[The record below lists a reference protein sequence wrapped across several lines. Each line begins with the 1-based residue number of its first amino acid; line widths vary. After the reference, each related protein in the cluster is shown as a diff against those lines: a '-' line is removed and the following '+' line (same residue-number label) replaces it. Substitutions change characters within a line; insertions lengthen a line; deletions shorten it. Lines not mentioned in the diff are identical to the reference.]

1 MFLNITDLGANIYE
15 YQIEEI
21 TEGNDDIVYQSL
33 QAAEEEIRSYLSG
46 NNKKEW
52 KDGRLLYDVDKI
64 LSQTGS
70 ARNALIVRH
79 GITIAKFYIMDLSN
93 VDVIMEQAKER
104 YDRAISW
111 LKKLGTGELN
121 LSTLPVIEPDTDEG
135 STEDTAP
142 FAYGSRAKFSHE

>member
-1 MFLNITDLGANIYE
+1 
-15 YQIEEI
+15 
-21 TEGNDDIVYQSL
+21 
-33 QAAEEEIRSYLSG
+33 
-46 NNKKEW
+46 
-52 KDGRLLYDVDKI
+52 VDKI

-70 ARNALIVRH
+70 TRNALIVRH
-79 GITIAKFYIMDLSN
+79 GITIAKFYILDLSN

-121 LSTLPVIEPDTDEG
+121 LSTLPVIEPEPDEG

-142 FAYGSRAKFSHE
+142 FAYGSRTKFSHE

>member
-21 TEGNDDIVYQSL
+21 TEGNDDIVYQGL

-46 NNKKEW
+46 NHKREW

-93 VDVIMEQAKER
+93 VDIIMEQAKER
-104 YDRAISW
+104 YDRAIAW
-111 LKKLGTGELN
+111 LKKLGNGELN
-121 LSTLPVIEPDTDEG
+121 LSTLPTIEPDPDDG
-135 STEDTAP
+135 SSDDTGP
-142 FAYGSRAKFSHE
+142 FLYGSRTKFTHE